1 MKAILAGYVS
11 LEFFVMALW
20 TLLRDFLDRHRRAYA
35 GAILCLLG
43 VGLLNLSL
51 PWWVGKTIDAL
62 RAGELD
68 RAGLF
73 WHVGLLIAVGAGL
86 YVLRYHWRVR
96 LFGTA
101 YKVGVELRD
110 AFYAKL
116 TRLDPG
122 FFQASRTG
130 DLLARATQDIDAVE
144 MAAGEGV
151 LSSFD
156 GGMTLVLVLVVMVIG
171 IDAPL
176 AMLALLPFPFMAW
189 GFYHVAKR
197 VQQRF
202 TQTLQRFSAL
212 NDRTQEALSGLRM
225 LRQNALIEAELDDF
239 DERARAAARADY
251 AVQRTEAKYEPII
264 FVALSCATLLTLIV
278 GTVRYQHGAIT
289 LGQLTSFSLYL
300 VQLIW
305 PMYAIGWCLNILQR
319 GEAGGRRLQEFFAAP
334 ENILDQGIRLSEP
347 QAGLN
352 IDISAFTYPQA
363 QVPALQ
369 DIALDIPSGSTLG
382 IVGATGSGKSTLLR
396 LLLRQFPLEHGEIL
410 LGGHPLEEY
419 SLETLRSQFAYVPQ
433 DPFLFARSL
442 AENVALGRPEAT
454 REDIQ
459 RALEAAAFGTDLA
472 QLPAGLDTLVGERGV
487 TLSGGQRQ
495 RVALARALLSNA
507 PILLLDDTLS
517 AVDTATE
524 TRLLGTLAS
533 LGDRTSIIV
542 SHRLSAVRTAD
553 QLVVL
558 EEGRIIEQGTHATL
572 LAQGGVYARL
582 WQLQQA
588 GVDHA

>member
-1 MKAILAGYVS
+1 
-11 LEFFVMALW
+11 MALW
-20 TLLRDFLDRHRRAYA
+20 TLLRDFLFRHRLAYC
-35 GAILCLLG
+35 GAITCLLG
-43 VGLLNLSL
+43 VGLLNLTL

-62 RAGELD
+62 RAGELGQTELLG
-68 RAGLF
+68 RVALLAV
-73 WHVGLLIAVGAGL
+73 VGLGL

-156 GGMTLVLVLVVMVIG
+156 GAMTLVLVLAVMLVG

-176 AMLALLPFPFMAW
+176 ALMALLPFPFMAW

-202 TQTLQRFSAL
+202 GQTLQRFSDL

-239 DERARAAARADY
+239 DERARAAAKADY

-278 GTVRYQHGAIT
+278 GTGRYMQGAIT

-305 PMYAIGWCLNILQR
+305 PMFAIGWCLNILQR
-319 GEAGGRRLQEFFAAP
+319 GEAGGRRLREFFASVESIRDEGTLTP
-334 ENILDQGIRLSEP
+334 EPGSTLSVNIPS
-347 QAGLN
+347 
-352 IDISAFTYPQA
+352 FVYPQG
-363 QVPALQ
+363 QTPALQ
-369 DIALDIPSGSTLG
+369 DIHFELPAGSTLG

-396 LLLRQFPLEHGEIL
+396 LLLRQYPLTDGEIR
-410 LGGHPLEEY
+410 LGDHPLEAY
-419 SLETLRSQFAYVPQ
+419 SLEALRAQFAYVPQ

-454 REDIQ
+454 PEQIRG
-459 RALEAAAFGTDLA
+459 ALTDAAFATDLN
-472 QLPAGLDTLVGERGV
+472 QLPEGLETPVGERGV

-495 RVALARALLSNA
+495 RVALARALLSDA

-524 TRLLGTLAS
+524 TRLLETLAR
-533 LGDRTSIIV
+533 LGNRTRIIV
-542 SHRLSAVRTAD
+542 SHRLSAVREAD
-553 QLVVL
+553 QLIVL
-558 EEGRIIEQGTHATL
+558 EEGRIAERGSHEQL

-588 GVDHA
+588 GGEHA